1 MHPTVTFLW
10 ISYFRSTDT
19 VGGDVKFDI
28 WEEGDFEIGED
39 EVGEGVG
46 DKCDEK
52 ADTFDGIPD
61 SDMEKNEFESSFNY
75 TQHPLV
81 VREIHFWKQR
91 FIELIFL

>member
-1 MHPTVTFLW
+1 MRR
-10 ISYFRSTDT
+10 FR
-19 VGGDVKFDI
+19 
-28 WEEGDFEIGED
+28 EEGDFDIGED
-39 EVGEGVG
+39 EAGEGVG

-81 VREIHFWKQR
+81 VRKKHFWNK
-91 FIELIFL
+91 ELTFKRNIQLTFL